1 MKNLFKYYL
10 QKSRNFVLGDFRSIR
25 LSDLI
30 VNKILKYN
38 KSKNLRILDYGAG
51 HQPVVVYFIVKKL
64 TKNYKKKVQVDCYDY
79 YSKEEMKKLNK
90 KNKNIR
96 FAHINSISKNKKK
109 YDFCLINDVIHHI
122 GIENEKLII
131 KILNSL
137 MSVSKIVLI
146 KDHFQTGFLSN
157 NTIRLMDFL
166 GNYFNDVNT
175 PDKYYTIEEF
185 HSLLKKLKVNVIEKI
200 SSIKLYPSF
209 LPYMSNPDF
218 NFVYLINKNRK

>member
-146 KDHFQTGFLSN
+146 KDHFQTGKISN
-157 NTIRLMDFL
+157 FIIRVMDFL
-166 GNYFNDVNT
+166 GNYFNNVSI
-175 PDKYYTIEEF
+175 PKIYYNKKTF
-185 HSLLKKLKVNVIEKI
+185 GLLIKKTNSKI
-200 SSIKLYPSF
+200 IYSIDSIKLYPSHLLF
-209 LPYMSNPDF
+209 MSNPNF
-218 NFVYLINKNRK
+218 NFACLLRKKK